1 MNKGRGLE
9 LPDGLIDLHGG
20 ALMCWTASV
29 WCLAMALDD
38 PFAGP

>member
-29 WCLAMALDD
+29 WWRWPWTILS
-38 PFAGP
+38 PVR